1 MHFIL
6 ECIDKPDS
14 LDLRMV
20 TRPPHLE
27 YLTGL
32 SDKITIA
39 GPILG
44 EDGKPVGSLLILD
57 VADRA
62 EAEAFAAGDPYAKA
76 GLFASVTI
84 RPFRKVLPA

>member
-6 ECIDKPDS
+6 ECHDKAGA
-14 LDLRMV
+14 LDLRMA

-32 SDKITIA
+32 GDKITIA

-57 VADRA
+57 VADLA
-62 EAEAFAAGDPYAKA
+62 EAESIAANDPYAKA
-76 GLFASVTI
+76 GLFQTVTL
-84 RPFRKVLPA
+84 RPYRKVLPA

>member
-6 ECIDKPDS
+6 ECHDKPGA
-14 LDLRMV
+14 LDLRMA

-27 YLTGL
+27 YLTSLG
-32 SDKITIA
+32 DKITIA

-57 VADRA
+57 VADQA
-62 EAEAFAAGDPYAKA
+62 EAESIAANDPYAKA
-76 GLFASVTI
+76 GLFQTVTL
-84 RPFRKVLPA
+84 RPYRKVLPA

>member
-6 ECIDKPDS
+6 ECHDKPGA
-14 LDLRMV
+14 LDLRMA

-27 YLTGL
+27 YLTSLG
-32 SDKITIA
+32 DKITIA

-57 VADRA
+57 VADQA
-62 EAEAFAAGDPYAKA
+62 EAESIAANDPYAQA
-76 GLFASVTI
+76 GLFQTVTL
-84 RPFRKVLPA
+84 RPYRKVLPA